1 MQGFVEFNEAA
12 KCNKEE
18 NDKDLPFTPDVKKT
32 KPSTAGKYGS
42 AYSTVRNLA
51 RQAMQKQAKKNV
63 KEEGGKI
70 TVDEETLI
78 EKTTDRQK
86 LRDALD
92 RHTEHAIAANKRGDD
107 EAVKVHQGYIN
118 KIKTKMAKLVQNEEV
133 ELEESAEHKAA
144 AEVHHNLLQGVMK
157 HGTSAMTH
165 NIKAIMKQHG
175 ATDYDKVKDLV
186 RKKGYAGKFDE
197 EVELQEASDSHKVMV
212 TVSDPNHQAVSQ
224 RKEQIMKHVI
234 VRAGDKGEAQAKA
247 ESFYKKKGYKVH
259 GSEYHSKQP
268 ATSMKTEETQLDE
281 LDKSTLASYAK
292 KSVAELPK
300 HQMNATYKATGPIAA
315 AHAGKHPKTGESP
328 IEYDNRKVKNRGAG
342 VARAVDKLAKEEVEL
357 EEASKGYAPGWML
370 KADPELA
377 KKVKEKTQGYKDL
390 KKYAGRDIPKKEELD
405 MKTFSQ
411 FMEEIQEIEEAK
423 KDEPAA
429 PNADAIAKRK
439 AREAAQRRR
448 EEKAEA
454 DKDDLTKDYKPANAP
469 KSTTKVI
476 AGKAYGGAAQ
486 KDDEDETHP
495 VTQKATEKRGRGR
508 PVGSKSGARQSGAA
522 KKSYGGLTFHSLSLP
537 NSNK

>member
-1 MQGFVEFNEAA
+1 MQGFMEFNESAEHYNSGYSASKSGKSRQDNPYKEGSLAA
-12 KCNKEE
+12 KYWAKGYEHHKTGKQPEKFTEE
-18 NDKDLPFTPDVKKT
+18 TDDKDLPFTPDVKKT

-51 RQAMQKQAKKNV
+51 RQAMQKQAAKKSV

-70 TVDEETLI
+70 SIGEETLI
-78 EKTTDRQK
+78 EKLDK
-86 LRDALD
+86 KEELRAALN
-92 RHTEHAIAANKRGDD
+92 RHSQHAIEANRRGDD
-107 EAVKVHQGYIN
+107 EAVKVHQGYMN
-118 KIKTKMAKLVQNEEV
+118 KIKDKMAKLVRNEELV
-133 ELEESAEHKAA
+133 
-144 AEVHHNLLQGVMK
+144 G
-157 HGTSAMTH
+157 
-165 NIKAIMKQHG
+165 KQHKL
-175 ATDYDKVKDLV
+175 DVDKDGKIEGEDLAKL
-186 RKKGYAGKFDE
+186 RKMKE
-197 EVELQEASDSHKVMV
+197 EAELQESSDAHKVMV
-212 TVSDPNHQAVSQ
+212 TVSDPNHPAVSQ

-234 VRAGDKGEAQAKA
+234 VRAGDKGDAQAKA
-247 ESFYKKKGYKVH
+247 EAFYKKRGYKVH

-268 ATSMKTEETQLDE
+268 ATSMKT
-281 LDKSTLASYAK
+281 
-292 KSVAELPK
+292 
-300 HQMNATYKATGPIAA
+300 
-315 AHAGKHPKTGESP
+315 
-328 IEYDNRKVKNRGAG
+328 
-342 VARAVDKLAKEEVEL
+342 EEVEL

-423 KDEPAA
+423 GNEPAE
-429 PNADAIAKRK
+429 PNAAAIAKKK

-454 DKDDLTKDYKPANAP
+454 DKDDLRKDYKPANAP
-469 KSTTKVI
+469 KNTTKVI

-508 PVGSKSGARQSGAA
+508 PAGSKSGARTAGAA